1 MDRLTTEP
9 FTFSDGTHLP
19 TGNYVYAAAASI
31 HTDENNYPN
40 ATQFD
45 PFRFATL
52 REEDSQNTKN
62 HLVSTATDYIP
73 FGHGKHSWYI
83 SFSKIILYL
92 AVSYHFHI
100 VLVVSLSL
108 MR

>member
-9 FTFSDGTHLP
+9 FTFSDGTYLP
-19 TGNYVYAAAASI
+19 TGTYVYAAAASI
-31 HTDENNYPN
+31 HTDEDNYPN

-52 REEDSQNTKN
+52 REEDSQSTKN

-73 FGHGKHSWYI
+73 FGHGKHSW
-83 SFSKIILYL
+83 
-92 AVSYHFHI
+92 
-100 VLVVSLSL
+100 
-108 MR
+108 